1 MSYIVM
7 SLLSQLILIE
17 GMVTDTFNLPQDDRM
32 KELFI
37 LITTSLNPKRVTGMW
52 PVISDAIY
60 FTE

>member
-37 LITTSLNPKRVTGMW
+37 LITTSLNHKRVTGM
-52 PVISDAIY
+52 
-60 FTE
+60 